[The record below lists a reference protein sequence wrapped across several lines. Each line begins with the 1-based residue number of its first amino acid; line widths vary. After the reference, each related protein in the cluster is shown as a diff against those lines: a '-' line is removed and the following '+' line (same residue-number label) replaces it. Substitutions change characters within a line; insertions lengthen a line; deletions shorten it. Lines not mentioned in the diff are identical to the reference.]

1 MIELAAALRKR
12 LFSLVPDDV
21 SLVVSSDP
29 SNKGYLS
36 GYHSVIHDIAMDYR
50 SAVLATRERASLV
63 LTAADA
69 GPALELLKDQ
79 DLLFRY
85 GEFYFET
92 HGDGGPRGYN
102 VPGRPGFDEAFMD
115 ALDAVA
121 GGRGLVGV
129 DRSDGDLLWRI
140 CADRIGEGRIVD
152 VTPAFRQ
159 ARRTKTA
166 GEISLLR
173 RSTELVE
180 AGLKSVIA
188 NARVGM
194 TEIDLARLIAT
205 ELFGGGAIPRI
216 VSVTSGPR
224 SALADAYATDRK
236 IMAGDMIRIDTAATY
251 QGYWSDM
258 ARCFVFGEPSARQAS
273 TYASLLLGLEEELKA
288 VKPGV
293 TANHLFDVAVS
304 TVRSN
309 GIAHYK
315 RQHCGHGIG
324 LKTYDSPVVNSKD
337 TTMLEPG
344 MCLCLETPYYEL
356 NLDGMMVEDT
366 IVVTDKGY
374 EPITTISR
382 ELFVL

>member
-12 LFSLVPDDV
+12 LFALVPDDV

-36 GYHSVIHDIAMDYR
+36 GYHSIIHDIAPDYR
-50 SAVLATRERASLV
+50 SAVLATRDRASLV

-69 GPALELLKDQ
+69 GPGLELLKDP

-92 HGDGGPRGYN
+92 HGDSPKGYN
-102 VPGRPGFDEAFMD
+102 VPGRPSFDEAFAD
-115 ALDAVA
+115 ALAA
-121 GGRGLVGV
+121 LAPGRGLVGV

-140 CADRIGEGRIVD
+140 CSEKLGESRIVD

-159 ARRTKTA
+159 ARRTKTS

-194 TEIDLARLIAT
+194 TEIDLSRLIST
-205 ELFGGGAIPRI
+205 ELVGGGAIPRI

-224 SALADAYATDRK
+224 SALADTYATDRK

-273 TYASLLLGLEEELKA
+273 IYAALLLGLEEELKA

-293 TANHLFDVAVS
+293 AANHLFDVAMS

-324 LKTYDSPVVNSKD
+324 LKTYDSPIVNSKD
-337 TTMLEPG
+337 TTLLEPG
-344 MCLCLETPYYEL
+344 MCLCLETPYYQL

-374 EPITTISR
+374 DPITTISR